1 MVEKKS
7 RYGNEFQEIAHC
19 GGQFTVSV
27 KTDENDHRSIAF
39 GYRNSRPNQSA
50 LFAVY
55 ALPEGIPVGT
65 IQLGGIGQP
74 WNPAPLPQCL
84 PVFIGSDSLGMFG
97 HQCPEC
103 KGYWR
108 SQGAPSQW
116 RITCPY
122 CGLRAECHSFLTEGQ
137 TKYVQACVHLVL
149 NAINGSKDGECAID
163 MDGAADTVGKETSK
177 PNFYYAEESQQN
189 LFKCSACGDT
199 NDILGRYG
207 YCSCCGTHNGLQEL
221 ETEIAN
227 IKKSLN
233 AGQQC
238 EACAKETVSVFDG
251 YARQLAKQ
259 LVRRIPMTPDRRNEW
274 QKKLFHNLKIRAEE
288 FKRIFDIDVL
298 KGLSQSD
305 IDFAVLM
312 FHRRHL
318 FEHNGG
324 EVDERY
330 IRESGDTSVRLKQ
343 IIRETQETV
352 LRVSDLVTKIAG
364 NLHNG
369 FHEIFPP
376 EQLPLKY
383 EARRKKLIASNKKN
397 E

>member
-1 MVEKKS
+1 
-7 RYGNEFQEIAHC
+7 
-19 GGQFTVSV
+19 
-27 KTDENDHRSIAF
+27 
-39 GYRNSRPNQSA
+39 
-50 LFAVY
+50 
-55 ALPEGIPVGT
+55 
-65 IQLGGIGQP
+65 
-74 WNPAPLPQCL
+74 
-84 PVFIGSDSLGMFG
+84 
-97 HQCPEC
+97 
-103 KGYWR
+103 
-108 SQGAPSQW
+108 
-116 RITCPY
+116 
-122 CGLRAECHSFLTEGQ
+122 
-137 TKYVQACVHLVL
+137 
-149 NAINGSKDGECAID
+149 